1 MYLLKLTSNY
11 SLFQNVAKIF
21 HNVAKIFHNVAKIFH
36 NVENVF
42 TTSIT
47 AQSSSS
53 DVVNGIVALTATGQ
67 HSLPHTRIATRN
79 TRASETNHNKM
90 TMAVQGRYPG
100 GPRRRVA
107 AAHVVTGMS
116 DSGSLI
122 EWPSHN
128 NQRTS
133 HDQPNVW
140 FTLLSI
146 KQNKRLYR
154 RIDGSRPSR

>member
-1 MYLLKLTSNY
+1 MLFHPIYSIY
-11 SLFQNVAKIF
+11 SLFQ
-21 HNVAKIFHNVAKIFH
+21 NVAKIFH

-67 HSLPHTRIATRN
+67 HSVPHTRIATRN
-79 TRASETNHNKM
+79 TRASETNYNKM
-90 TMAVQGRYPG
+90 TMVVQGRYPG
-100 GPRRRVA
+100 GQRRRVA

-122 EWPSHN
+122 VVAIP
-128 NQRTS
+128 Q
-133 HDQPNVW
+133 QPKD
-140 FTLLSI
+140 FT
-146 KQNKRLYR
+146 
-154 RIDGSRPSR
+154 

>member
-1 MYLLKLTSNY
+1 MRRLSREY
-11 SLFQNVAKIF
+11 SLFQ
-21 HNVAKIFHNVAKIFH
+21 NVAKIFH

-67 HSLPHTRIATRN
+67 HSVPHTRIATRN
-79 TRASETNHNKM
+79 TRASETNYNKM
-90 TMAVQGRYPG
+90 TMAVRGRYPG

-122 EWPSHN
+122 VVAIP
-128 NQRTS
+128 Q
-133 HDQPNVW
+133 QPKD
-140 FTLLSI
+140 FT
-146 KQNKRLYR
+146 
-154 RIDGSRPSR
+154 

>member
-1 MYLLKLTSNY
+1 MGTSFRNGFY
-11 SLFQNVAKIF
+11 SLFQ
-21 HNVAKIFHNVAKIFH
+21 NVAKIFH

-47 AQSSSS
+47 AQSASS

-67 HSLPHTRIATRN
+67 HSVPHTRIATRN
-79 TRASETNHNKM
+79 TRAESNNNKM

-122 EWPSHN
+122 VVAIP
-128 NQRTS
+128 Q
-133 HDQPNVW
+133 QPKD
-140 FTLLSI
+140 FT
-146 KQNKRLYR
+146 
-154 RIDGSRPSR
+154 